1 MLPAMESRDTPQR
14 SIWIDGELVPWAEAT
29 VHVLSHSHQRASL
42 VFDYM
47 SLHET
52 PRGPAVFRLDD
63 HLARFRTST
72 ELVTLPLTR
81 DHAELRDAVLGAV
94 RANPGAKVVKI
105 SAYLAAVE
113 VDVVPVDEHVTVAV
127 AAYDPEADIQ
137 AHKAKEPWKYR
148 RALRIWLE
156 KDRRNRRRDIMHPHA
171 KVAANYAS
179 PMAAKWAA
187 RKNGYDEIL
196 LVDENGFLAEG
207 PTTNVFLVDG
217 EGTLRTPPESTV
229 LLGVTRRSI
238 LEIARKEGRDVRE
251 EPVRPEALIQ
261 AAEAFLTGTT
271 AGVAPIGS
279 VDDQPIGDGDPPGPV
294 SLALGKRFRRIIR
307 GEDPDFDHWL
317 TYVNAPAEHAGGEAR
332 EGDSAQGKG

>member
-1 MLPAMESRDTPQR
+1 MNSKDTPQR
-14 SIWIDGELVPWAEAT
+14 SIWIDGELVPWVDAT
-29 VHVLSHSHQRASL
+29 VHVLSHSHQRGSL

-52 PRGPAVFRLDD
+52 PRGPAIFRLDD
-63 HLARFRTST
+63 HVARFRTST
-72 ELVTLPLTR
+72 ELVTLPLSQ
-81 DHAELRDAVLGAV
+81 DLAALREAVLSAV
-94 RANPGAKVVKI
+94 CANPGAKVVKI
-105 SAYLAAVE
+105 SAYLSSVE
-113 VDVVPVDEHVTVAV
+113 VDVVPVDQHVTLAV

-137 AHKAKEPWKYR
+137 AHKAGEPWKYR

-156 KDRRNRRRDIMHPHA
+156 KDLRNRRRDIMHPHA

-179 PMAAKWAA
+179 PMGAKWAA

-217 EGTLRTPPESTV
+217 DGTLRTPPESAV

-238 LEIARKEGRDVRE
+238 LEIARKEGREVLE
-251 EPVRPEALIQ
+251 GPVQPEALME
-261 AAEAFLTGTT
+261 ASEAFLTGTT
-271 AGVAPIGS
+271 AGVAPIGT

-294 SLALGKRFRRIIR
+294 SRALGKRFHRITR
-307 GEDPDFDHWL
+307 GEDPDFEHWL
-317 TYVNAPAEHAGGEAR
+317 TYVDDPASRTQQGGS
-332 EGDSAQGKG
+332 GNGKD

>member
-1 MLPAMESRDTPQR
+1 MLPAMEPRETPQR
-14 SIWIDGELVPWAEAT
+14 LIWIDGKLVPWAEAT

-52 PRGPAVFRLDD
+52 PRGPAIFRLDD

-72 ELVTLPLTR
+72 ELVTLPLAR
-81 DHAELRDAVLGAV
+81 DHADLRDAVLSTV

-113 VDVVPVDEHVTVAV
+113 VDLVPVDEHVTVAV

-137 AHKAKEPWKYR
+137 AHKAAEPWKYG

-217 EGTLRTPPESTV
+217 DGTLRTPPAPTV
-229 LLGVTRRSI
+229 LLGVRRRSI
-238 LEIARKEGRDVRE
+238 LEIARHEGRKVLE
-251 EPVRPEALIQ
+251 EPIRPEELTEAS
-261 AAEAFLTGTT
+261 EAFLTGTRVD
-271 AGVAPIGS
+271 VAPIGT
-279 VDDQPIGDGDPPGPV
+279 VDDKPIGDGDPPGPV
-294 SLALGKRFRRIIR
+294 SRALGKRFHRITR

-317 TYVNAPAEHAGGEAR
+317 AYVDEAASQARNGPR
-332 EGDSAQGKG
+332 EDDPGQGKD

>member
-1 MLPAMESRDTPQR
+1 L
-14 SIWIDGELVPWAEAT
+14 IWIDGELVPWAEAT

-42 VFDYM
+42 IFDYM

-52 PRGPAVFRLDD
+52 PRGPAIFRLDD
-63 HLARFRTST
+63 HLARFRTSA
-72 ELVTLPLTR
+72 ELVTLPLAQ
-81 DHAELRDAVLGAV
+81 DLAALRDAVLSTL
-94 RANPGAKVVKI
+94 RANPGATVVKI
-105 SAYLAAVE
+105 SAYFASVE
-113 VDVVPVDEHVTVAV
+113 VDVVPVDDHVTVAV

-137 AHKAKEPWKYR
+137 ARKAAKPWQYR

-156 KDRRNRRRDIMHPHA
+156 KERRNRRSDIMHPHA

-217 EGTLRTPPESTV
+217 EGTLCTPPASAV

-238 LEIARKEGRDVRE
+238 LEIAKHEGRRVME
-251 EPVRPEALIQ
+251 APIRPEALIE
-261 AAEAFLTGTT
+261 ASEAFLTGTV
-271 AGVAPIGS
+271 ANVAPIGT

-294 SLALGKRFRRIIR
+294 SRALGKRLHRITC
-307 GEDPDFDHWL
+307 GEDPAFDHWL
-317 TYVNAPAEHAGGEAR
+317 AYLNAPADRARGELRGR
-332 EGDSAQGKG
+332 EGAPGQGKN

>member
-1 MLPAMESRDTPQR
+1 MDSRDVPQR
-14 SIWIDGELVPWAEAT
+14 VIWIDGNLVPWAEAT

-47 SLHET
+47 TLHET
-52 PRGPAVFRLDD
+52 PRGPAIFRLDD
-63 HLARFRTST
+63 HLARFKTST
-72 ELVTLPLTR
+72 ELVTLPLGQGL
-81 DHAELRDAVLGAV
+81 AALRDAVLETV
-94 RANPGAKVVKI
+94 RANPGATAVKI
-105 SAYLAAVE
+105 SAYLASEE
-113 VDVVPVDEHVTVAV
+113 VDVVPVDEHVTVAI

-137 AHKAKEPWKYR
+137 ARKAVKPWQYR
-148 RALRIWLE
+148 GALRIWLE

-217 EGTLRTPPESTV
+217 EGTLLTPPESAV

-238 LEIARKEGRDVRE
+238 IEIARKEGRRVLED
-251 EPVRPEALIQ
+251 PIRPEAFLEVS
-261 AAEAFLTGTT
+261 EAFLTGTN
-271 AGVAPIGS
+271 ANVAPIGS
-279 VDDQPIGDGDPPGPV
+279 VDDRPIGDGDPPGPV
-294 SLALGKRFRRIIR
+294 SKALHKRFHRVLR
-307 GEDPDFDHWL
+307 GEDPVFDDWL
-317 TYVNAPAEHAGGEAR
+317 VYVNEPAERAPGEAPGR
-332 EGDSAQGKG
+332 QDSPAQGRD

>member
-1 MLPAMESRDTPQR
+1 MLPAMESRETPQR
-14 SIWIDGELVPWAEAT
+14 LIWIDGKLVPWAEAT
-29 VHVLSHSHQRASL
+29 VHVLAHSHQRASL

-52 PRGPAVFRLDD
+52 PRGPAIFRLDD

-81 DHAELRDAVLGAV
+81 DHADLRDAVLSAV

-127 AAYDPEADIQ
+127 AVYDPEADIQ
-137 AHKAKEPWKYR
+137 AHKVAEVWKYG

-179 PMAAKWAA
+179 PMGAKWAA

-207 PTTNVFLVDG
+207 PTTNVFLVDRD
-217 EGTLRTPPESTV
+217 GTLRTPPAPSV
-229 LLGVTRRSI
+229 LLGVRRRSI
-238 LEIARKEGRDVRE
+238 LEIARHEGRKVLE
-251 EPVRPEALIQ
+251 EPIRPEELMEAS
-261 AAEAFLTGTT
+261 EAFLTGTRVD
-271 AGVAPIGS
+271 VAPIGT
-279 VDDQPIGDGDPPGPV
+279 VDDEPIGDGDSPGPV
-294 SLALGKRFRRIIR
+294 SRALGQALSPHHPR
-307 GEDPDFDHWL
+307 
-317 TYVNAPAEHAGGEAR
+317 
-332 EGDSAQGKG
+332 